1 MNGAGLTNEQRLVQ
15 EIEALR
21 IQLEEAQE
29 LIKAIRTGEV
39 DALAVQTP
47 GGPRIFTLQGADHIY
62 RTLIE
67 EMNEGAVTLDNDATI
82 LYSNASFARLLSIPL
97 QEVIGS
103 SFYNFVPPDF
113 IDFFKE
119 LLETGWKGRS
129 KGEIPLQS
137 KSGIY
142 VPFSLSMSIL
152 SSDEIP
158 ALGVIITNLSA
169 QREICL
175 IKGLVDIQNAI
186 IDEKNEALK
195 KQEDVRR
202 EAEQMRQILESIPQM
217 AWMTLPDGYGIYYNQ
232 RWYQTLGADFDQ
244 CEGWKWTQFLH
255 PEDVE
260 PTTEIWLYSLETGQS
275 YSMEYRFRCQPQGQY
290 RWMLVR
296 GNPLKDAKGEITHWV
311 GTCTDI
317 QEQKE
322 IEQAKAYLLEEV
334 REQRRTLYHLFA
346 QMPAAINVMKGPDL
360 VFELANDTYQSLMG
374 KVNLIGKPLSVAFP
388 EIDPGLLEI
397 HQMVLSTGKRYIGES
412 FPINIDPNEND
423 SGQLRYF
430 DFVLEPLHDEN
441 GQIEGLISFGYE
453 VTDQVL
459 ARQIMEKN
467 AAKVG
472 LILDSMPQIAWTAD
486 ITGINTFLNRK
497 WYEYIG
503 ASSEDKSRAVILRY
517 LHRDDIMRTFQKWKH
532 SLNTGEKFEIEYRIR
547 RKDGMYRWML
557 ARALPLRNDKG
568 RVIEW
573 VGTATDIHDQKVMLE
588 ELALAKKQLS
598 EKNEELNRINVDL
611 DNFVY
616 TASHDLK
623 SPVATLEGFLMLLSK
638 RLSGRLDEKEQK
650 MMEMVQASTGKL
662 LKTIRDL
669 TEITKVQKDIGAPRE
684 KIVFAEILEEVKP
697 DMQAL
702 ITESGAKI
710 QTSFEAPTIQYA
722 RKNLRSIVYN
732 LLNNALKYR
741 SQHREPLIRIN
752 THRENGA
759 VVLSFSDNGLGFK
772 PEQLQKLFTMF
783 KRFHDHVEG
792 SGIGLYMI
800 KRIVENNGG
809 QIEVES
815 QEGEGT
821 TFRVVFREETMN
833 EAIKR

>member
-1 MNGAGLTNEQRLVQ
+1 MKRANFPDEQRLLQ
-15 EIEALR
+15 EIEDLR
-21 IQLEEAQE
+21 NQLEEAHE

-47 GGPRIFTLQGADHIY
+47 GGPRIFTLQGADQIY

-67 EMNEGAVTLDNDATI
+67 EMNEGAVTLDDNATI
-82 LYSNASFARLLSIPL
+82 LYSNASFARLLKVPL

-103 SFYNFVPPDF
+103 SFYDFVPSDF
-113 IDFFKE
+113 RIYFQD
-119 LLETGWKGRS
+119 LLKSGWKGRS

-137 KSGIY
+137 KSGTY
-142 VPFSLSMSIL
+142 MPFSLSMSVL
-152 SSDEIP
+152 TSEP
-158 ALGVIITNLSA
+158 VPQLGVIVTNLSA
-169 QREICL
+169 QREIRL

-195 KQEDVRR
+195 KQDEVRK
-202 EAEQMRQILESIPQM
+202 EAEQMRRILESLPQM

-232 RWYQTLGADFDQ
+232 RWFQTLGSTFEQ
-244 CEGWKWTQFLH
+244 YEGWKWTQFLH
-255 PEDVE
+255 PDDVE
-260 PTTEIWLYSLETGQS
+260 LMSEQWQYSLQTGTPYSLE
-275 YSMEYRFRCQPQGQY
+275 YRLRCQPRDEY

-296 GNPLKDAKGEITHWV
+296 GNPLRDPGGQITHWV

-334 REQRRTLYHLFA
+334 REQRQTLYRLFA

-360 VFELANDTYQSLMG
+360 VFELANETYQSLIS
-374 KVNLIGKPLSVAFP
+374 KSNLIGKALAEALP
-388 EIDPGLLEI
+388 EIDPRLLEI
-397 HQMVLSTGKRYIGES
+397 HRQVLRTGKRYIGES
-412 FPINIDPNEND
+412 MRIFTYPEAND
-423 SGQLRYF
+423 SSPVRYF
-430 DFVLEPLHDEN
+430 DFVLEPLYNESGLID
-441 GQIEGLISFGYE
+441 GLISFGYE

-459 ARQIMEKN
+459 ARQVMEKN

-472 LILDSMPQIAWTAD
+472 LILDSMPQIAWTSD
-486 ITGINTFLNRK
+486 LTGLNTFLNRK

-503 ASSEDKSRAVILRY
+503 VPAEDKRPSVILRY
-517 LHRDDIMRTFQKWKH
+517 VHRDDIMPTFRKWKH
-532 SLNTGEKFEIEYRIR
+532 SLNTGEKFEMEYRIR

-557 ARALPLRNDKG
+557 GRALPLRNDMG
-568 RVIEW
+568 RVVEW
-573 VGTATDIHDQKVMLE
+573 VGTCTDIHDQKVMLE
-588 ELALAKKQLS
+588 ELALAKQQLS
-598 EKNEELNRINVDL
+598 TKNEELNRINVDL

-623 SPVATLEGFLMLLSK
+623 SPVATQEGFLMLLSK
-638 RLSGRLDEKEQK
+638 RLAGRLDQKETQ

-669 TEITKVQKDIGAPRE
+669 TEITKVQKDISAPRE
-684 KIVFAEILEEVKP
+684 KIAFAEILEEVKP
-697 DMQAL
+697 DMQTL
-702 ITESGAKI
+702 IAESGAII
-710 QTSFEAPTIQYA
+710 QTRFEAPTIQYA

-741 SQHREPLIRIN
+741 HPSRVSQIFISTRQEEAR
-752 THRENGA
+752 
-759 VVLSFSDNGLGFK
+759 VVLSVADNGLGFK
-772 PEQLQKLFTMF
+772 PEQLKKLFTMF

-821 TFRVVFREETMN
+821 VFKVFFKIE
-833 EAIKR
+833 